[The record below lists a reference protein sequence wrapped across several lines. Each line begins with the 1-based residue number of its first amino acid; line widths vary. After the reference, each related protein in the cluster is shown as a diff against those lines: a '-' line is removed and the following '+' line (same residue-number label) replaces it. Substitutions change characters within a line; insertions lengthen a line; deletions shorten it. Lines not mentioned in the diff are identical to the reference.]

1 MEIINQLEQE
11 FSVITKIK
19 EKIIQPKKIQ
29 LHSNIDG
36 FTSDNVFG
44 IYKHTGGKPLGIV
57 SNVFHPQDPILFVD
71 NVVHAIYSC
80 NAGYD
85 LNSLQYHEYAEGK
98 KISISVES
106 NPFEV
111 DSPVLGDVFKTK
123 IHFITGFDGK
133 TKTSL
138 TFSTLRLKCK
148 NGAKSWVKEI
158 ILAFKNT
165 LGNVNKTLLLC
176 NDVFKVD
183 TQIKDYHAFLN
194 TLATKQYDPV
204 DKAYL
209 LNTLL
214 EIDET
219 KAISPRKQNILDA
232 INQSVGIEEAE
243 LGRSYYAL
251 LQGITRYTTH
261 VKAKGDTDQVMYGA
275 ASAMNQKMHQLISAH
290 VLN

>member
-1 MEIINQLEQE
+1 MDIINQLEKE
-11 FSVITKIK
+11 FSIITSIK
-19 EKIIQPKKIQ
+19 QQIIQPKKIQ

-36 FTSDNVFG
+36 FTSDNVYG

-71 NVVHAIYSC
+71 NVVNAVYSC

-85 LNSLQYHEYAEGK
+85 LNTLQYHEYQEGR
-98 KISISVES
+98 KISISIETKQ
-106 NPFEV
+106 FEV
-111 DSPVLGDVFKTK
+111 ASPVLGDVFKNK

-158 ILAFKNT
+158 VLAFKNT
-165 LGNVNKTLLLC
+165 LGNVNKTLMMC
-176 NDVFKVD
+176 NDIFKID
-183 TQIKDYHAFLN
+183 NQIKDYQAFLN

-214 EIDET
+214 KIDET

-251 LQGITRYTTH
+251 LQGITHYTTH
-261 VKAKGDTDQVMYGA
+261 VKAEGNPDNVMYGGPA
-275 ASAMNQKMHQLISAH
+275 DMNKKMHQLIYQHA
-290 VLN
+290 LN